1 MTNKKREILK
11 QVGIVAVELL
21 IIALYVVFSF
31 CVLWNYNPL
40 ESNPEEKAKGEY
52 CASPVA
58 RSLASTVG
66 ETQQVREVSPVNTEV
81 TVPFMLHEEGIVTTT
96 TSGTYAYA
104 LVYKSQDLVVGAR
117 YTFELNNRIDGK
129 PWRLMV
135 IFNDNYNIGG
145 VDSVNPHFTFT
156 GRAGSVAFYAW
167 REGMQHNT
175 QYEVD
180 LDIGV
185 YQGEYSPGF
194 LQGYNLGLESGKTEG
209 YQNGYSQGVQD
220 ATDEFTL
227 LSEFIPA
234 NLSFP
239 FADSVSGSIS
249 LDSELP
255 GRPLSAKWIYKAGV
269 APGSYQSSLAF
280 SLNSPMVSNN
290 LYRLEYSST
299 QPLLLAS
306 GVGFPDRAISSTIA
320 NLPAGKNV
328 FVTFYAPKYSD
339 GVDLVQAFSSL
350 YFVPT
355 LRESVTLYDVKLYIV
370 SETGSAYDKGYSDGQ
385 KVGFAEGDKASFQ
398 RGYSAGYSEAI
409 ALAGKGD
416 FFSLISAVV
425 DAPVTAFVSLLN
437 FEILGFNMLSFV
449 VSILVAGLCVACLR
463 LFAGGKP

>member
-1 MTNKKREILK
+1 
-11 QVGIVAVELL
+11 
-21 IIALYVVFSF
+21 
-31 CVLWNYNPL
+31 
-40 ESNPEEKAKGEY
+40 
-52 CASPVA
+52 
-58 RSLASTVG
+58 
-66 ETQQVREVSPVNTEV
+66 
-81 TVPFMLHEEGIVTTT
+81 
-96 TSGTYAYA
+96 
-104 LVYKSQDLVVGAR
+104 
-117 YTFELNNRIDGK
+117 
-129 PWRLMV
+129 
-135 IFNDNYNIGG
+135 
-145 VDSVNPHFTFT
+145 
-156 GRAGSVAFYAW
+156 
-167 REGMQHNT
+167 
-175 QYEVD
+175 
-180 LDIGV
+180 
-185 YQGEYSPGF
+185 
-194 LQGYNLGLESGKTEG
+194 
-209 YQNGYSQGVQD
+209 
-220 ATDEFTL
+220 
-227 LSEFIPA
+227 LS
-234 NLSFP
+234 
-239 FADSVSGSIS
+239 
-249 LDSELP
+249 
-255 GRPLSAKWIYKAGV
+255 
-269 APGSYQSSLAF
+269 
-280 SLNSPMVSNN
+280 
-290 LYRLEYSST
+290 
-299 QPLLLAS
+299 S